1 MAWYADS
8 KRIEYCRDCP
18 KRGLEC
24 DECSWGKPPELMEIN
39 RDAFDLWVEVKTQ
52 WRSGFGGLIGLDYVA
67 VNQEAG
73 RMGIDLDVCL
83 MSKIKVLESMVKRI
97 GMDSDE

>member
-1 MAWYADS
+1 
-8 KRIEYCRDCP
+8 
-18 KRGLEC
+18 
-24 DECSWGKPPELMEIN
+24 MEIN

-67 VNQEAG
+67 VHQEAV